1 MKSLKYLFL
10 AINIFI
16 VFALHCSP
24 VSAASVAGE
33 QISSGEKT
41 SQNSAA
47 TDTRSGQD
55 AEPGDIL
62 SNAEQLLKIEAGI
75 EADQNRIKEL
85 QTELAEE
92 EKSFNNLSSKLK
104 KLVAQKDGKEQQL
117 SSLADKTSSAAQ
129 ALQLEIDNASRDYE
143 LFKQQLDVNLQSQK
157 TLKAQVRGLEEKIAN
172 DEKLL
177 EALRGDKKPEPV
189 TQPQTSQPSAAGAAQ
204 DTTPALRTPI
214 PLPSEPTPDAAPQQ
228 QEIEALATP
237 EQIEAQKE
245 EQEKRAEAKQ
255 AEQIVVEFV
264 ERKKSLEDQIIR
276 EQELL
281 NNQIE
286 SRSNIETYLATLD
299 EKQSIADEKGEQK
312 EVTRLQQEKV
322 QALQKLRKLQQE
334 IVSRSMLLN
343 QLHQQLSDVQG
354 QQLQAVK
361 MAEEKRQQAEE
372 ARQKNVWLQ
381 SPLHPHNIA
390 QWVMTRG
397 PRVLLVIVFMI
408 LLLFISRVSVK
419 RVAKAVSGKG
429 RGSLE
434 GRANRAETIALSM
447 DAVLRLLIYVG
458 GTFLVLEEAG
468 VDIKTILGGAAII
481 GLAFA
486 FGAQNLMRD
495 YFSGIM
501 ILLEDQYELG
511 DVVTVGNVTGVVER
525 VNMRATVLRDLEG
538 RVHFIPNGEIKQV
551 TNRTYEWAQAVFDIN
566 VSYKENVDEVMT
578 LLMDLAREI
587 QKEPEYRDDILS
599 DPVMLGV
606 DKFGD
611 AAVTIKFVLKTR
623 GNRMW
628 PVKRELLR
636 RIKNKFDEVG
646 IQIPVPQREVVQ
658 HAPA

>member
-1 MKSLKYLFL
+1 MKSLKYLL
-10 AINIFI
+10 LSISIFI
-16 VFALHCSP
+16 VFASETSS
-24 VSAASVAGE
+24 VSAAP
-33 QISSGEKT
+33 
-41 SQNSAA
+41 
-47 TDTRSGQD
+47 DT
-55 AEPGDIL
+55 
-62 SNAEQLLKIEAGI
+62 AEQTISKDKSSRNPDGTDKQTEPNAGHDINPSSAEQVLKIEASI
-75 EADQNRIKEL
+75 ETDHNRIKEL
-85 QTELAEE
+85 LAELEEE
-92 EKSFNNLSSKLK
+92 EKSFTKLSSRLK
-104 KLVAQKDGKEQQL
+104 KLAAQKKEKELQL
-117 SSLADKTSSAAQ
+117 SSLGDKTSPAAQ
-129 ALQLEIDNASRDYE
+129 TLQLEIDNASKDYE
-143 LFKQQLDVNLQSQK
+143 LFKQQLDVNLQSQR
-157 TLKAQVRGLEEKIAN
+157 TLKAQIRGLEEKIAN
-172 DEKLL
+172 DKKLL
-177 EALRGDKKPEPV
+177 KALRGDEKPEPTTPTQ
-189 TQPQTSQPSAAGAAQ
+189 TQPPTTTDAAKGA
-204 DTTPALRTPI
+204 TPEIRTPI
-214 PLPSEPTPDAAPQQ
+214 TIPSEPPQAATEKQ

-245 EQEKRAEAKQ
+245 EEEKRAEAKQ
-255 AEQIVVEFV
+255 AEKIVVEFV
-264 ERKKSLEDQIIR
+264 ERKKALEDQITR
-276 EQELL
+276 EQQLL
-281 NNQIE
+281 NNQVE
-286 SRSNIETYLATLD
+286 SRANIEVYLATLE
-299 EKQSIADEKGEQK
+299 EKQNIADEKGDQK
-312 EVTRLQQEKV
+312 EANLLQQEKLK
-322 QALQKLRKLQQE
+322 ALKKLRKLQQE

-343 QLHQQLSDVQG
+343 QLHQQLSDVQE

-361 MAEEKRQQAEE
+361 KAEDKRQEAEQ

-390 QWVMTRG
+390 QWFVTRG
-397 PRVLLVIVFMI
+397 PRVLIVIAFMV
-408 LLLFISRVSVK
+408 LLLFISGTSVK
-419 RVAKAVSGKG
+419 RVAKVVSVKG
-429 RGSLE
+429 RGTAE

-578 LLMDLAREI
+578 LLMDLAR
-587 QKEPEYRDDILS
+587 QLQQEPEFKDDILS

-611 AAVTIKFVLKTR
+611 AAVTIKFIIKTR

-628 PVKRELLR
+628 PIRRELLR

-646 IQIPVPQREVVQ
+646 IQIPVPQREVFQ
-658 HAPA
+658 NAPA

>member
-24 VSAASVAGE
+24 VSAAPVAGE
-33 QISSGEKT
+33 QISGGEKT
-41 SQNSAA
+41 SQNSTA
-47 TDTRSGQD
+47 TGTGSEQD
-55 AEPGDIL
+55 AEPGDNL
-62 SNAEQLLKIEAGI
+62 SNAEQLLKIEASI

-92 EKSFNNLSSKLK
+92 EKSFSNLSSKLK
-104 KLVAQKDGKEQQL
+104 KLATHKDGKEQQL
-117 SSLADKTSSAAQ
+117 SSIADKTSSAAQ

-157 TLKAQVRGLEEKIAN
+157 TLKAQIRGLEEKIAN

-214 PLPSEPTPDAAPQQ
+214 PLPSEPTPEVAPQQ

-276 EQELL
+276 EQKLL
-281 NNQIE
+281 NNQVE

-299 EKQSIADEKGEQK
+299 EKQSIANEKGEQK
-312 EVTRLQQEKV
+312 EVTRLQQEKL

-397 PRVLLVIVFMI
+397 PRVLLVIAFMI
-408 LLLFISRVSVK
+408 LLLFISGVSVK

-447 DAVLRLLIYVG
+447 DAVLRLFIYVG

-587 QKEPEYRDDILS
+587 QQEPEYRDDILS

-611 AAVTIKFVLKTR
+611 AAVTVKFVLKTR

-646 IQIPVPQREVVQ
+646 IQIPVPQREVLHQTPV
-658 HAPA
+658 